1 MNLAKRIKTAQR
13 NFVSVTLAIIF
24 IACGCNW
31 RPVGLDVDVGVHQA
45 ANAIPNPLAVPLLPR
60 DVVMEQVSD
69 ELDNYFKIKREE
81 RVRLSNNILTEGWI
95 ETHPRIGST
104 LLEPWYSD
112 SSAGFEKLQSTLQT
126 IRRFAKV
133 RIIPRED
140 VYQIDLK
147 VYKELEDLPKPQHAT
162 ASGTVIRYD
171 NSVDIDRNE
180 IIDYQRT
187 RGWIPLGRDIILE
200 QRILAN
206 LKERLDLACQEHPIG
221 LYAQ

>member
-1 MNLAKRIKTAQR
+1 MMIMM
-13 NFVSVTLAIIF
+13 VT
-24 IACGCNW
+24 GCQFW
-31 RPVGLDVDVGVHQA
+31 QGTEPQVDPGVHRA
-45 ANAIPNPLAVPLLPR
+45 ANLMPNPLAVPLLPR

-104 LLEPWYSD
+104 LLEPWHSD
-112 SSAGFEKLQSTLQT
+112 SSAGFEKLHSTLQT
-126 IRRFAKV
+126 IRRFARV
-133 RIIPRED
+133 RIIPKED

-171 NSVDIDRNE
+171 NSVDVNRDE

-187 RGWIPLGRDIILE
+187 RGWIPLGRDIVLE

-206 LKERLDLACQEHPIG
+206 LKTRLDLACQDHPIG
-221 LYAQ
+221 LYSQ

>member
-1 MNLAKRIKTAQR
+1 MNLAKRFKTAQR
-13 NFVSVTLAIIF
+13 SFVSVTLAIIF

-31 RPVGLDVDVGVHQA
+31 RPAGLAVDVGVHQA

-126 IRRFAKV
+126 IRRFARV